1 MQVNSS
7 NNLASYYTKT
17 TDSSSS
23 TGTTSSS
30 TSSSSTSSTQTL
42 DQDDFLTLLVKQ
54 MTSQDPLDPE
64 SNTDFIAQMAQ
75 FTALEQ
81 TKSMT
86 SAINS
91 MASNQ
96 SLANANSLIGKTVT
110 LTSNDTTVSGEVSGV
125 TVTDGTAQI
134 VVNGNSYDVSSVTSV
149 SNTTTTSTTE

>member
-1 MQVNSS
+1 
-7 NNLASYYTKT
+7 
-17 TDSSSS
+17 
-23 TGTTSSS
+23 
-30 TSSSSTSSTQTL
+30 
-42 DQDDFLTLLVKQ
+42 
-54 MTSQDPLDPE
+54 MTSQDPLNPE

-75 FTALEQ
+75 FTSLEQ

-86 SAINS
+86 SAINA

-110 LTSNDTTVSGEVSGV
+110 LTSDNTTVNGQVSGV

-149 SNTTTTSTTE
+149 SNTTSNTNNTTE